1 MLEKEQSETGSE
13 EPKQQ
18 VNPFEIIFK
27 RMEMLES
34 YLQQMNIYVTEIS
47 KVNNHGWENYE
58 AWSKRISIEMKNNK
72 NISEKDFDFSVK
84 RDSGIIL

>member
-1 MLEKEQSETGSE
+1 MLENEQSTGSE

-34 YLQQMNIYVTEIS
+34 YLQQMNIYVTELS
-47 KVNNHGWENYE
+47 KVNNNGWENYE
-58 AWSKRISIEMKNNK
+58 IWSKRISNEMKTSDK
-72 NISEKDFDFSVK
+72 SEKEFDFSVK
-84 RDSGIIL
+84 RSSGIII